1 MKKQIIITLK
11 YFLIITIL
19 TGVVYPLFISA
30 ISIIAFPDKAAG
42 SLIEKDGKVIGSKL
56 IGQKF
61 ESDKYFWSRPSSVD
75 YNPMPSGGSNSGP
88 TSAALQKFYQDKKK
102 NFSEK
107 NSVKNISAVPNE
119 MFFASASG
127 VDPHISPISAILQVE
142 RIVKARNYDN
152 AKKEKV
158 VQLINSLTEN
168 PQFGFLGNAVVNV
181 LLLNLE
187 VDNIN

>member
-11 YFLIITIL
+11 YFLIITII
-19 TGVVYPLFISA
+19 TGIVYPLFISA
-30 ISIIAFPDKAAG
+30 ISIIAYPDKAAG

-61 ESDKYFWSRPSSVD
+61 ESDKYFWSRPSAVD

-88 TSAALQKFYQDKKK
+88 TSAALQKFYQDKQK

-107 NSVKNISAVPNE
+107 NSVKDISAVPNE

-127 VDPHISPISAILQVE
+127 VDPHISPISAIFQVE
-142 RIVKARNYDN
+142 RIAKARNFDKV
-152 AKKEKV
+152 KKEKV
-158 VQLINSLTEN
+158 VALIDSLTEN
-168 PQFGFLGNAVVNV
+168 PQFGFLGNAVINV

-187 VDNIN
+187 LDNIN

>member
-1 MKKQIIITLK
+1 MKKQIIITLR

-30 ISIIAFPDKAAG
+30 ISVIAFPDKASG

-61 ESDKYFWSRPSSVD
+61 ESDKYFWSRPSAVD

-88 TSAALQKFYQDKKK
+88 TSAALQKFYQDKQK

-107 NSVKNISAVPNE
+107 NSVKDISTVPNE

-127 VDPHISPISAILQVE
+127 VDPHISPISAIFQVD
-142 RIVKARNYDN
+142 RIAKARNFDKV
-152 AKKEKV
+152 KKEKV
-158 VQLINSLTEN
+158 VALIDSLTEN

-187 VDNIN
+187 LDNIN

>member
-1 MKKQIIITLK
+1 MKKQLIITLK
-11 YFLIITIL
+11 YFLIITIF

-30 ISIIAFPDKAAG
+30 ISVIAYPDKAAG

-61 ESDKYFWSRPSSVD
+61 ESDKYFWSRPSAVD

-88 TSAALQKFYQDKKK
+88 TSASLKKSYEDRQK

-107 NSVKNISAVPNE
+107 NSVKDITTVPNE

-127 VDPHISPISAILQVE
+127 VDPHISPISALLQVE
-142 RIVKARNYDN
+142 RIAKARNFDST
-152 AKKEKV
+152 KKEKV
-158 VQLINSLTEN
+158 LELIDSMTEN
-168 PQFGFLGNAVVNV
+168 PQFGFLGNAVINV

-187 VDNIN
+187 LDNIK

>member
-19 TGVVYPLFISA
+19 TGIIYPLFITV
-30 ISIIAFPDKAAG
+30 ISIILFPDKASG
-42 SLIEKDGKVIGSKL
+42 SMIEKEGKIIGSKL

-61 ESDKYFWSRPSSVD
+61 ESDKYFWSRPSAVD

-88 TSAALQKFYQDKKK
+88 TSAALQKFYQDKQK

-107 NSVKNISAVPNE
+107 NSIKDISAVPNE

-127 VDPHISPISAILQVE
+127 VDPHISPASAFFQVE
-142 RIVKARNYDN
+142 RIVKARNFDN

-158 VQLINSLTEN
+158 IKLIDSLTEN
-168 PQFGFLGNAVVNV
+168 PQFGFLGNSVVNV

-187 VDNIN
+187 LDNIN

>member
-19 TGVVYPLFISA
+19 TGVIYPLFIT
-30 ISIIAFPDKAAG
+30 IVSIIIFPDKASG
-42 SLIEKDGKVIGSKL
+42 SMIEKDGKIIGSKL

-61 ESDKYFWSRPSSVD
+61 ESDKYFWSRPSAID

-88 TSAALQKFYQDKKK
+88 TSAALQKFYQDKQK

-107 NSVKNISAVPNE
+107 NSVKDISSVPNE

-127 VDPHISPISAILQVE
+127 VDPNISPISALIQVE
-142 RIVKARNYDN
+142 RIVKARKLNK
-152 AKKEKV
+152 AKNEKV
-158 VQLINSLTEN
+158 IELIDSLTEK
-168 PQFGFLGNAVVNV
+168 PQFGFLGNEVVNV
-181 LLLNLE
+181 LLLNIEL
-187 VDNIN
+187 DKLD

>member
-1 MKKQIIITLK
+1 MKKQIIITLR
-11 YFLIITIL
+11 YFLIITIF

-30 ISIIAFPDKAAG
+30 ISVIAYPDKAAG

-61 ESDKYFWSRPSSVD
+61 ESDKYFWSRPSAVD

-88 TSAALQKFYQDKKK
+88 TSAALQKFYKDKQK

-107 NSVKNISAVPNE
+107 NSIKDISAVPNE

-127 VDPHISPISAILQVE
+127 VDPHISPASAFFQVE
-142 RIVKARNYDN
+142 RIVKARNFDN

-158 VQLINSLTEN
+158 IKLIDSLTEN
-168 PQFGFLGNAVVNV
+168 PQFGFLGNSVVNV

-187 VDNIN
+187 LDNIN

>member
-19 TGVVYPLFISA
+19 TGIIYPLFITL
-30 ISIIAFPDKAAG
+30 ISIIIFPDKASG
-42 SLIEKDGKVIGSKL
+42 SMIEKEGKIFGSKL

-61 ESDKYFWSRPSSVD
+61 ESNKYFWSRPSAID

-88 TSAALQKFYQDKKK
+88 TSAALQKFYMDKQK

-107 NSVKNISAVPNE
+107 NSIKDISSVPNE

-127 VDPHISPISAILQVE
+127 VDPNISPISALFQVE
-142 RIVKARNYDN
+142 RIVITRKFNK

-158 VQLINSLTEN
+158 VELIDSLTEK
-168 PQFGFLGNAVVNV
+168 PQFGFLGNEVVNV
-181 LLLNLE
+181 LLLNIEL
-187 VDNIN
+187 DKLD